1 MTPLQAIEAAT
12 ANGPATLGPM
22 APLSGQIKVG
32 ITLGHPSGTLLVA
45 AKFEAEGSVSEAT
58 VFRTARRIMEG
69 QVFWKA
75 SQ

>member
-1 MTPLQAIEAAT
+1 MNLQLSIA
-12 ANGPATLGPM
+12 M
-22 APLSGQIKVG
+22 ADNPRTRPILEQKTKPDG

-69 QVFWKA
+69 QVFWKG
-75 SQ
+75 SR